1 MRCPVCK
8 ADNAQAPA
16 CRRCKADL
24 SLLWQLESRRE
35 GLLVS
40 ARLQFARGCWRD
52 AERDVAAA
60 LRLRDGVDARRLQA
74 LCRLVARDF
83 AGAWRIYVALSEEES
98 TKENSCQLM
107 ANS

>member
-8 ADNAQAPA
+8 ADNTQGPA

-35 GLLVS
+35 GLLLS
-40 ARLQFARGCWRD
+40 ARCHLARGRRRE
-52 AERDVAAA
+52 AERDAMAA
-60 LRLRDGVDARRLQA
+60 LRLRDGADARRLQA

-83 AGAWRIYVALSEEES
+83 AGAWRIYVALGEEEPI
-98 TKENSCQLM
+98 KENSCQLM